1 LKIGVTDLN
10 LSDEHVRKNIP
21 ISMNRIPANVWY
33 VSGNQVKH
41 NNNLLQRSLASL
53 EWLRVGD
60 RVAIELT
67 PARNLRITLNSE
79 DMNINYQNISDDAF
93 VVVELVGSTIAVQVI
108 SSQGPVS
115 PLRPCS
121 LRLQDSLEFGIDPLN
136 KQDSMLGRAKEL
148 LNGNKRQWVAF
159 WVEN

>member
-1 LKIGVTDLN
+1 
-10 LSDEHVRKNIP
+10 
-21 ISMNRIPANVWY
+21 
-33 VSGNQVKH
+33 VKH

-67 PARNLRITLNSE
+67 PARSLRITLNSE
-79 DMNINYQNISDDAF
+79 DMNINFQNISDDAF
-93 VVVELVGSTIAVQVI
+93 VVVELVGSTIAVQVT
-108 SSQGPVS
+108 SSQGPAS

-136 KQDSMLGRAKEL
+136 KQDSMLGRSSYCL
-148 LNGNKRQWVAF
+148 
-159 WVEN
+159 